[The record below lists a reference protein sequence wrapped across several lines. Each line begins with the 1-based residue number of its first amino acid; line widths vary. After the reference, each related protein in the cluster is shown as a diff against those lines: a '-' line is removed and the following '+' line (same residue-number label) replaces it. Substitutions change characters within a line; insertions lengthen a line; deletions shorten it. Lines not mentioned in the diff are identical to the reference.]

1 MDELVSLPPGSSG
14 AAKSYPVLPRGGR
27 VRPRSMSFRP
37 PDRSIRH
44 FWGLRS
50 FAIGG
55 KFSKFRAVSN
65 PIRRLSG
72 PPRKGWTAQS
82 LKTTKRKNQSMS
94 SIKFLCLVLIV
105 ALTPS
110 ATRAGLITLSPSNV
124 IGGSPVY
131 FDVDYNVGAYQAGN
145 IFNQQTG
152 PVDMSTQ
159 RYNAWFPSEYGGS
172 ALTNRFATID
182 LGAPTVLSS
191 IEIFNSNQ
199 LDRGTSQFSLTGGNS
214 IQSGVSDFGHD
225 VGSVLSSSVEL
236 LGPTSL
242 TYSTTNPVIGQSFAI
257 SNLTAYRYLQL
268 LLIDGQ
274 AQVIPFT
281 GVGLAEV
288 RLYAAVP
295 EIDPNSLGSV
305 LALVLGS
312 LGLLERRRLKVK
324 LAV

>member
-131 FDVDYNVGAYQAGN
+131 FDVDYNVGAYQA
-145 IFNQQTG
+145 
-152 PVDMSTQ
+152 
-159 RYNAWFPSEYGGS
+159 
-172 ALTNRFATID
+172 D